1 MSELHLLR
9 PLWLWSLIPI
19 ALLWFGLWRSQDR
32 ITEWKKL
39 IDPHLL
45 EHLLVGGQRRRRLRP
60 IHLTLILWVLC
71 TVALAGPTWEREPSP
86 FADDQ
91 AGLMILLKASA
102 TMDATDVQPS
112 RLERSKHKL
121 KDLLERR
128 EGAATGLIVYSGS
141 AHLVM
146 PLTRDRRI
154 VTAMAAEISPAL
166 MPVDGDSLDEALEL
180 AESVIDRA
188 GVPGSVLVIADAV
201 SPAQVDAVGL
211 SAPDLPL
218 QFLAVNPPNA
228 PIDAGLQQA
237 AQSRGAGVTRLT
249 IDQDDVD
256 RIVGKAETDF
266 RRAPMDDGGEHWRD
280 AGYLVVPLIAFI
292 ALVWSR
298 KGWVV
303 S

>member
-45 EHLLVGGQRRRRLRP
+45 EHLLVGGRRRRRLRP

-71 TVALAGPTWEREPSP
+71 VVALAGPTWEREPSP

-91 AGLMILLKASA
+91 AGLMILLKAST

-121 KDLLERR
+121 RDLLERR

-154 VTAMAAEISPAL
+154 VTAMAAETSPAL
-166 MPVDGDSLDEALEL
+166 MPVDGDALGEALEL

-211 SAPDLPL
+211 SAPDLPF

-237 AQSRGAGVTRLT
+237 AQSRGAAVTRLT
-249 IDQDDVD
+249 IDKSDVD
-256 RIVGKAETDF
+256 RIAGKAQTDF

-292 ALVWSR
+292 ALAWSR

>member
-39 IDPHLL
+39 IDSHLL
-45 EHLLVGGQRRRRLRP
+45 EHLLVGGRHRRRLRP

-71 TVALAGPTWEREPSP
+71 AVALAGPTWESEPSP

-91 AGLMILLKASA
+91 AGLMILLKASG

>member
-91 AGLMILLKASA
+91 AGLMILLKASG

-249 IDQDDVD
+249 VDQDDVD
-256 RIVGKAETDF
+256 RIAGKAETDF